1 MVRHTPESTRT
12 DTLLPDT
19 TLFLSDCPQRR
30 SRPDLVARREEPPC
44 DQRQGQVQRGEQ
56 AAAQRQRGLRLPD
69 KAGPKTIDGIEHGI
83 AVDPVAKSLRQ
94 ARHREESTRDQ
105 PPRDQDEP
113 LDPAAWVQDPR
124 PEHTAETDKG

>member
-1 MVRHTPESTRT
+1 MRISDWRSDVCSSDLERFAVESAS
-12 DTLLPDT
+12 LPDP
-19 TLFLSDCPQRR
+19 FFRGAWWPDCPQRR

-83 AVDPVAKSLRQ
+83 EVDPEIGRASC
-94 ARHREESTRDQ
+94 RERVCQ
-105 PPRDQDEP
+105 Y
-113 LDPAAWVQDPR
+113 V
-124 PEHTAETDKG
+124 